1 MSQVCDVVDVG
12 VSAQKA
18 ASSPMSRLSEEIRD
32 ANLTYLM
39 LAQQMLRVDRGEA
52 LYRLGISSEV
62 ADILSSLTTA
72 QMLKIAGSSMLLA
85 RFRFDD
91 SLVWNLLSSPKRDD
105 AAPRVHA
112 AILMAGRTAAMAAS

>member
-1 MSQVCDVVDVG
+1 MSQVCDEAVAAVA
-12 VSAQKA
+12 SKA
-18 ASSPMSRLSEEIRD
+18 EHSPMSRLSEEIRD

-52 LYRLGISSEV
+52 LYRLGISGEV
-62 ADILSSLTTA
+62 ADILLSLTTA
-72 QMLKIAGSSMLLA
+72 QLLKIAGSSMLLA

-91 SLVWNLLSSPKRDD
+91 ALIWNLLASPKRED
-105 AAPRVHA
+105 ASPRIHA

>member
-12 VSAQKA
+12 VQAPKVE
-18 ASSPMSRLSEEIRD
+18 SSSMSRLSEEIRD

-39 LAQQMLRVDRGEA
+39 LAQQMLRVDRSEA

-62 ADILSSLTTA
+62 ADILLSLTTA
-72 QMLKIAGSSMLLA
+72 QLLKIAGSSMLLA

-105 AAPRVHA
+105 VSPRIHA